1 VPVNRPRMAA
11 RRAYVRKSSSFE
23 PTSHDAFLWV
33 STYGLVRHLSTSNAT
48 SNLDVDRSCA
58 GLQEAQ
64 DSERLQNLSAVRKP
78 GLVAAVCGL
87 SVIFLRVN
95 SVCLRLSRS
104 ISSMRKSRSSKSRSV
119 AYWRT
124 KNGCGHVASEFHAFH
139 AACTRVVVD
148 RNSCRHANCSVQAMR
163 ASAGLPTGAL
173 PPIRKQAC
181 FQTQR

>member
-1 VPVNRPRMAA
+1 MPVNRPRMAA

-48 SNLDVDRSCA
+48 SNLDVDRSRA
-58 GLQEAQ
+58 GPGLQEAQ

-78 GLVAAVCGL
+78 GLVAALCGL

-124 KNGCGHVASEFHAFH
+124 KNGCGHVASEFHASH
-139 AACTRVVVD
+139 AACTHVAFH
-148 RNSCRHANCSVQAMR
+148 RNA
-163 ASAGLPTGAL
+163 
-173 PPIRKQAC
+173 
-181 FQTQR
+181 